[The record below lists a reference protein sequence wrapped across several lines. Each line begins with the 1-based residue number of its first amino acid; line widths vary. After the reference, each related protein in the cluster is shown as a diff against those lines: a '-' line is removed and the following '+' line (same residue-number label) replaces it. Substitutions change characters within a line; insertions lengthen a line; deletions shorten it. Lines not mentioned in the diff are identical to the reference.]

1 MEVIWEPH
9 SSIQVIIWGA
19 RNCQVTLNILP
30 YACELCM
37 IIIEIFYDIKIW
49 FGNFVF
55 SNYILY
61 DDTIFTYNTDL
72 LFTYTYGIFTIH
84 KYILIHY
91 SLLTYTYSILLFKT
105 YFTIHKYC
113 TLLFIRNYYSSPMY
127 TYAIILFTY
136 TDRILLFTYIHTILY
151 YSLIHTN
158 LLFTIHV
165 YI

>member
-72 LFTYTYGIFTIH
+72 LFTYTYDIFTIH
-84 KYILIHY
+84 KYILIP
-91 SLLTYTYSILLFKT
+91 SNGVIVRK
-105 YFTIHKYC
+105 
-113 TLLFIRNYYSSPMY
+113 IRRNICSDLSRDFRRM
-127 TYAIILFTY
+127 
-136 TDRILLFTYIHTILY
+136 DRLVCR
-151 YSLIHTN
+151 N
-158 LLFTIHV
+158 LPLRASNDV
-165 YI
+165 YDFVLVDQHWQGEQYPDQGQCG